1 MRKWQENRNYRRI
14 KDENG
19 NIIANIITI
28 DGEDVEV
35 TEEVFLAYSQA
46 DRRERYI
53 SEEVEPGKLLSLEKL
68 QADGVPLE
76 MLGVELGSSAE
87 DIVLEKELL
96 AETEQQKNLLRAALA
111 TLEEDE
117 RLLIEALFFEQKSV
131 RKYAA
136 ELGVY
141 HRTIICRR
149 DKLLEKLRQKVFS

>member
-1 MRKWQENRNYRRI
+1 MKKWQENRNYRRI
-14 KDENG
+14 KDESG

-35 TEEVFLAYSQA
+35 TDEVFVAYSQS

-53 SEEVEPGKLLSLEKL
+53 SEEVEPGKVLSLEKL

-76 MLGVELGSSAE
+76 ALGVELGCSAE
-87 DIVLEKELL
+87 DILLEKEVQ
-96 AETEQQKNLLRAALA
+96 AEMDQQKALLCAALA
-111 TLEEDE
+111 TLAEDE

-141 HRTIICRR
+141 HRTIIYRR
-149 DKLLEKLRQKVFS
+149 DKLLEKLRKEIFF

>member
-1 MRKWQENRNYRRI
+1 MKKWQENRNYRRI
-14 KDENG
+14 KDESG

-35 TEEVFLAYSQA
+35 TDEVFVAYSQS

-53 SEEVEPGKLLSLEKL
+53 SEEVEPGKVLSLEKL

-76 MLGVELGSSAE
+76 ALGVELGGSAE
-87 DIVLEKELL
+87 DILLEKEVQ
-96 AETEQQKNLLRAALA
+96 AEMDQQKALLCAALA

-141 HRTIICRR
+141 HRTIIYRR
-149 DKLLEKLRQKVFS
+149 DKLLEKLRKEIFS